1 MAPITPVDGAMG
13 RHTPISTPLS
23 NCSSSVPPSPVE
35 CRNPFAFTP
44 INSSMT
50 GYHDASVVSSSP
62 VKPMQ
67 RPMAT
72 HPDKAKLEW
81 INNRYNSSS
90 GGPLSNQ
97 GIGLLP
103 SYQDLV
109 DDQFRKPHAFAI
121 PGQSFQSQSR
131 QDSHFGRL
139 TPISPVQQPMTS
151 ASTPTKQESFAVPAP
166 LDSKAATSSGSGT
179 FRCRSVSPAV
189 RQRNFSGNT
198 GPATIT
204 TTTTTRAVISPFNSP
219 ITSEVLS
226 ILSAG
231 QTADSVHSLVQR
243 SQSVPLSIMMQSE
256 MLPVQG
262 QSNVTKITNVLLSK
276 MDSEGDDAVRGLG
289 INNLPSNYTARMNLT
304 QILETTPGFG
314 GGAAHQGQLPVS
326 SSPAAFELQQHG
338 YLTASGEQVSFV
350 AAESQA
356 QAGPGDQQQPGVQED
371 PGGGQPQAQLLLQST
386 QQQDE
391 EEQQQLDFN
400 NTVKDLLG
408 DDGLNPSSQLVGQ
421 VASELNAVA
430 SDFSNDIRLTSEL
443 SSSITDLNTLD
454 TNLLFDPNQQ
464 QEQYEDSTL
473 EELKNDPLFQ
483 QICSETVNSGFD
495 WLESKDQPTTVEML
509 G

>member
-1 MAPITPVDGAMG
+1 
-13 RHTPISTPLS
+13 
-23 NCSSSVPPSPVE
+23 
-35 CRNPFAFTP
+35 
-44 INSSMT
+44 
-50 GYHDASVVSSSP
+50 
-62 VKPMQ
+62 
-67 RPMAT
+67 MAT

-81 INNRYNSSS
+81 INNRYNSNAAS
-90 GGPLSNQ
+90 PLSNHSI
-97 GIGLLP
+97 GILP

-121 PGQSFQSQSR
+121 PGQSFQVQAR
-131 QDSHFGRL
+131 PDAAHFGRL
-139 TPISPVQQPMTS
+139 TPISPVQQQPQQQQTQQQQQQQQQQQLGTGVT
-151 ASTPTKQESFAVPAP
+151 TPTKQESFAVPAP
-166 LDSKAATSSGSGT
+166 LDNKASTSSASVT

-198 GPATIT
+198 GPLT
-204 TTTTTRAVISPFNSP
+204 TTTNTSTTTIRAVVSPFNSP

-226 ILSAG
+226 ILSNS
-231 QTADSVHSLVQR
+231 QTVSSVHSMAQR
-243 SQSVPLSIMMQSE
+243 SQSVPLNIMMQSE
-256 MLPVQG
+256 LLPVQG
-262 QSNVTKITNVLLSK
+262 QSNTAKITNVLLSK
-276 MDSEGDDAVRGLG
+276 MESDGDDSVRGLG

-304 QILETTPGFG
+304 QILETTPGFSG
-314 GGAAHQGQLPVS
+314 GTAHQTQLPVG
-326 SSPAAFELQQHG
+326 SSPAAFELQQHS
-338 YLTASGEQVSFV
+338 YLTTGSGEQVTFSTGD
-350 AAESQA
+350 SQA
-356 QAGPGDQQQPGVQED
+356 QAGPGEQDQQQQQQQQQQQLQLQENPVQT
-371 PGGGQPQAQLLLQST
+371 QPQLLLQST
-386 QQQDE
+386 QQQQEAED
-391 EEQQQLDFN
+391 EQQQLDFN

-430 SDFSNDIRLTSEL
+430 SDFSNDIRLTSDL

-483 QICSETVNSGFD
+483 QICSDTVNSGFD

>member
-1 MAPITPVDGAMG
+1 
-13 RHTPISTPLS
+13 
-23 NCSSSVPPSPVE
+23 
-35 CRNPFAFTP
+35 
-44 INSSMT
+44 
-50 GYHDASVVSSSP
+50 
-62 VKPMQ
+62 MQ

-81 INNRYNSSS
+81 INNRYNSNSAS
-90 GGPLSNQ
+90 PLSNHSI
-97 GIGLLP
+97 GILP

-121 PGQSFQSQSR
+121 PGQSFQAQSR
-131 QDSHFGRL
+131 QDAAHFGRL
-139 TPISPVQQPMTS
+139 TPISPVQQQPQQQQQQQQVT
-151 ASTPTKQESFAVPAP
+151 TPTKQESFAVPAP
-166 LDSKAATSSGSGT
+166 LDNKASTSSASST

-198 GPATIT
+198 GPPTT
-204 TTTTTRAVISPFNSP
+204 TTNTTTTTRAVVSPFNSP

-226 ILSAG
+226 ILSNS
-231 QTADSVHSLVQR
+231 QTVSSVHSMVQR
-243 SQSVPLSIMMQSE
+243 SQSVPLNIMMQSE

-262 QSNVTKITNVLLSK
+262 QSNTAKITNVLLSK
-276 MDSEGDDAVRGLG
+276 MEADGDDSVRGLG

-304 QILETTPGFG
+304 QILETTPGFAG
-314 GGAAHQGQLPVS
+314 GTAHQTQLPVG

-338 YLTASGEQVSFV
+338 YLTTGSGDQVSFSTGD
-350 AAESQA
+350 SQA
-356 QAGPGDQQQPGVQED
+356 QAGPGEQDQQQQQLQENPVQT
-371 PGGGQPQAQLLLQST
+371 QPQLLLQST
-386 QQQDE
+386 QQQEVED
-391 EEQQQLDFN
+391 EQQQLDFN

-430 SDFSNDIRLTSEL
+430 SDFSNDIRLTSDL

-483 QICSETVNSGFD
+483 QICSDTVNSGFD